1 MRKLAYTMAE
11 AAVVASV
18 EMATIVRAIQ
28 DGALR
33 AREVEGDALVLDA
46 DIATWLNACPDWVPT
61 LLG

>member
-1 MRKLAYTMAE
+1 MRKLAYTVAE

-33 AREVEGDALVLDA
+33 ARRVEDDMRVLDA
-46 DIATWLNACPDWVPT
+46 DIAAWLDACPEWPT